1 MKFSN
6 NEREKNLNNKRGDS
20 INYSP
25 QTMAFLYWTALGH
38 PCHTQ
43 PLDSMRL
50 VRMFRMEGELRTR
63 TKNTIWLS
71 LVVTLSRTT
80 DGEPVGRNM
89 CLLDISMQQVWFCM
103 SVIWALRRPRQDYFK
118 FESTW
123 ATVWD
128 CLRGKEKGRPPQCY
142 HSRKSPV
149 QKPCSSRSDSLSPRS

>member
-6 NEREKNLNNKRGDS
+6 NEREKNLNNNKRGDS

-25 QTMAFLYWTALGH
+25 LTMNGLSELDSSRA
-38 PCHTQ
+38 PCYTQ

-50 VRMFRMEGELRTR
+50 VQMFRMEGELRTR

-80 DGEPVGRNM
+80 DGEPVDGNI
-89 CLLDISMQQVWFCM
+89 CLLEISMQQVWLCM
-103 SVIWALRRPRQDYFK
+103 SVIWSLRRPRQDYFK

-123 ATVWD
+123 ATMWD
-128 CLRGKEKGRPPQCY
+128 CLRGKEKQRPPQVLPQQE
-142 HSRKSPV
+142 KSTAKAV
-149 QKPCSSRSDSLSPRS
+149 QRPEW